1 MSWKKIELYAG
12 ITLAMC
18 FWAFSFIWYKQAF
31 INLTPVPLVF
41 FRLVVASAFLSLIMI
56 LSGKWEKI
64 RPKDLKVFALM
75 SFFEPF
81 LYFICESYGMT
92 MVSSTTGSVIIAFIP
107 LLTPFAAL
115 ILLKERIN
123 WFNITGI
130 LIGFGGVLLV
140 ITDRN
145 FRLDSPAP
153 GIILMFMA
161 VISVVSY
168 SGIIVYLARNYK
180 PLTIILMQNLLGG
193 LMFIP
198 LFLIVGLK
206 DLSGITPGWEV
217 IAPVLKL
224 GIFPSA
230 LSFILFTRAIREIG
244 IVRANIFTNFIP
256 VFTAVLSFFI
266 LKEEMPPGKITGIL
280 IVLAGLLISQRRK
293 PLKKLFKH

>member
-1 MSWKKIELYAG
+1 
-12 ITLAMC
+12 MC